1 LTGQRLAIKVPLL
14 FDAGQTIGLE
24 CRCLQ
29 PQDLNSVC
37 DSAGIPMD
45 QSHNDLT
52 LADILSDPMTLAVM
66 DADGVDPGGL
76 AVTLARMV
84 AKLEPS
90 AGSIEQD
97 LSHSSTI
104 ATLVTAGRKP
114 DVSIELPEGMTTGW
128 DPRMLRNHLRLVS
141 GLILLAFVLCH
152 LTAHSF
158 LLVSLE
164 RAGSALDVLMYPWRT
179 AIGTIILLSA
189 LLTHYLNALW
199 SIYVRRYLCLSRWE
213 WLQLGLGLCIPLLL
227 MLHVTSTRIAESLL
241 DVTSHYSS
249 VLIVQW
255 QLSPW
260 LGMLQVAAVLTVW
273 IHACI
278 GVHFWL
284 RTKARYTRWRAMFVG
299 LGLLLPTLALSG
311 YVTAGNQVLRAATN
325 PNYTELSFEESNL
338 TDQKRAEIAHI
349 AGMGSAIY
357 VTLVLLPFAGRG
369 MRGWLYRRRRP
380 PLLSHSSGRTMPILP
395 GATVLEALRENGIPH
410 ASVCG
415 GRARCTTCRILVT
428 KGLDQLPEPSGLEA
442 RALARIGAT
451 PGMRLACQICPTADI
466 SVMPLLAAE
475 AGAADGNVRGGL
487 EGSERLI
494 VVLFVDLRGST
505 ILGEAKMPY
514 DLLYILNQFFH
525 EMTKALDATNGHYAQ
540 FAGDG
545 LMALYGL
552 NAKDPAIAAADA
564 LRGAREM
571 LARMDQLNSRLR
583 GDLSQPLR
591 IGIGIHAGEAI
602 VGAMGP
608 PASQII
614 SAIGETVNACARLE
628 SLTKEY
634 DCRVIVSRRAAHMA
648 GLNVKS
654 RKLHRISAT
663 GEAPPVEFYAL
674 NTLADLHV

>member
-1 LTGQRLAIKVPLL
+1 
-14 FDAGQTIGLE
+14 
-24 CRCLQ
+24 
-29 PQDLNSVC
+29 
-37 DSAGIPMD
+37 MD
-45 QSHNDLT
+45 RYYDEPT
-52 LADILSDPMTLAVM
+52 LADMLSDPMTLVEM
-66 DADGVDPGGL
+66 DADGVDPGG
-76 AVTLARMV
+76 AATLTQMV
-84 AKLEPS
+84 GKLEPS
-90 AGSIEQD
+90 AGSIDQK
-97 LSHSSTI
+97 SVGNTI
-104 ATLVTAGRKP
+104 AKVVVADRMRDG
-114 DVSIELPEGMTTGW
+114 SIELPEGATTGW
-128 DPRMLRNHLRLVS
+128 DPRILRNNLRLAS
-141 GLILLAFVLCH
+141 GLVLLAFVVCH

-179 AIGTIILLSA
+179 AIGTTILLSA
-189 LLTHYLNALW
+189 LLIHYLNALW
-199 SIYVRRYLCLSRWE
+199 SIYVRRYLRLSRWE
-213 WLQLGLGLCIPLLL
+213 WWQLGLGLCIPLLL

-260 LGMLQVAAVLTVW
+260 LGVLQVAAVLTLW
-273 IHACI
+273 IHACV

-284 RTKARYTRWRAMFVG
+284 RTKARYTRWRAMFVA

-325 PNYTELSFEESNL
+325 PNYTKLLFEDSNL
-338 TDQKRAEIAHI
+338 TDQKRAEIGHI
-349 AGMGSAIY
+349 ARVGSAIY
-357 VTLVLLPFAGRG
+357 LTLVLLPFVGRG
-369 MRGWLYRRRRP
+369 VRGWLYRRRRP

-475 AGAADGNVRGGL
+475 AGAADGTVRGGL

-494 VVLFVDLRGST
+494 AVLFVDLRGST

-552 NAKDPAIAAADA
+552 NGKDRAIAAADA

-591 IGIGIHAGEAI
+591 IGIGIHFGEAI

-634 DCRVIVSRRAAHMA
+634 DCRVIVSRRAADMA

-654 RKLHRISAT
+654 RKLHRVSAT
-663 GEAPPVEFYAL
+663 GQAPPVEFYAL
-674 NTLADLHV
+674 NTLADLQV

>member
-1 LTGQRLAIKVPLL
+1 
-14 FDAGQTIGLE
+14 
-24 CRCLQ
+24 
-29 PQDLNSVC
+29 
-37 DSAGIPMD
+37 MD
-45 QSHNDLT
+45 RYYDEPT
-52 LADILSDPMTLAVM
+52 LADMLSDPMTLVEM
-66 DADGVDPGGL
+66 DADGVDPGG
-76 AVTLARMV
+76 AATLTQMV
-84 AKLEPS
+84 GKLEPS
-90 AGSIEQD
+90 AGSIDQE
-97 LSHSSTI
+97 SVGNTI
-104 ATLVTAGRKP
+104 AKVVVADRMRDG
-114 DVSIELPEGMTTGW
+114 SIELPEGATTGW
-128 DPRMLRNHLRLVS
+128 DPRILRNNLRLAS
-141 GLILLAFVLCH
+141 GLVLLAFVVCH

-179 AIGTIILLSA
+179 AIGTTILLSA
-189 LLTHYLNALW
+189 LLIHYLNALW
-199 SIYVRRYLCLSRWE
+199 SIYVRRYLRLSRWE
-213 WLQLGLGLCIPLLL
+213 WWQLGLGLCIPLLL

-260 LGMLQVAAVLTVW
+260 LGVLQVAAVLTLW

-284 RTKARYTRWRAMFVG
+284 RTKARYTRWRAIFVA

-325 PNYTELSFEESNL
+325 PNYTKLSFEDSNL
-338 TDQKRAEIAHI
+338 TDQKRAEIGHI
-349 AGMGSAIY
+349 ARVGSAIY
-357 VTLVLLPFAGRG
+357 LTLVLLPFVGRG
-369 MRGWLYRRRRP
+369 VRGWLYRRRRP

-415 GRARCTTCRILVT
+415 GRARCTSCRILVT
-428 KGLDQLPEPSGLEA
+428 KGLDQLPEPSALEA
-442 RALARIGAT
+442 RALARIEAT
-451 PGMRLACQICPTADI
+451 PGMRLACQISPTADI

-475 AGAADGNVRGGL
+475 AGAADGTVRGGL

-494 VVLFVDLRGST
+494 AVLFVDLRGST

-525 EMTKALDATNGHYAQ
+525 EMTEALDATNGHYAQ

-552 NAKDPAIAAADA
+552 NAKDRAIAAADA

-591 IGIGIHAGEAI
+591 IGIGIHFGEAI

-634 DCRVIVSRRAAHMA
+634 DCRVIVSRRAADMA

-663 GEAPPVEFYAL
+663 GQAPPVEFYTL
-674 NTLADLHV
+674 NTLADLQV